1 MLAVFG
7 ILLLIVSAIVFRWT
21 LSKGWY
27 RRYPHEQFVLV
38 GASVLVGLTAALER
52 PSFFRIALLI
62 VELAAFAM
70 LTWYMTAGARFSRG
84 KIAVRVGDRFPDFEL
99 PDSRGETFDSSL
111 LEGKTSLILFYR
123 GHW

>member
-1 MLAVFG
+1 MLAISG
-7 ILLLIVSAIVFRWT
+7 ILLLGLSAIVFRWT
-21 LSKGWY
+21 LGRGWF

-38 GASVLVGLTAALER
+38 GGSVLVGLVAALQQ
-52 PSFFRIALLI
+52 PSAWRVGLLI

-84 KIAVRVGDRFPDFEL
+84 EVALEIGDRFPDFEL
-99 PDSRGETFDSSL
+99 RDSHGGTFDSSL

-123 GHW
+123 GPW